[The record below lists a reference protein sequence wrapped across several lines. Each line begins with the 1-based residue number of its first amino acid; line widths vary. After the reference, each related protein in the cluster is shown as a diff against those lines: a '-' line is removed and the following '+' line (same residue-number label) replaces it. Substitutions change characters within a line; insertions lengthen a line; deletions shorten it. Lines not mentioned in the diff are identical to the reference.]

1 MEVEELAL
9 RPKSCPAVL
18 EDEAGK
24 CMSAGPTNATSSL
37 SSPSRKRKASSMERD
52 GDFASATGQD
62 TIGTKVEVPPPTF
75 GADDEVK
82 LVLNHLQDYTSP
94 ETNVE
99 NRPVAEKTADEPVKL
114 GRTEYR
120 TTQRSPAQALTLPE
134 PTTAVVSILPGVAVA
149 TELILPINS
158 AAPHEV
164 RAEHVEVQDRIW
176 RAQIDESDRVVG
188 ESKDALAMCTTTG
201 QAEAIAQHGTAPGLP
216 ESLALFHTSVPRKL
230 RRLYERPARP
240 IGSYASFTQQATRRN
255 RVAAR
260 WKGQPSPFFSQK

>member
-9 RPKSCPAVL
+9 RPRSCPAVL
-18 EDEAGK
+18 EGEAGN

-37 SSPSRKRKASSMERD
+37 SSPNRKRKASSMERD
-52 GDFASATGQD
+52 GDCASATGQS

-75 GADDEVK
+75 GADDEGK
-82 LVLNHLQDYTSP
+82 LVLNHWQDYTSP

-114 GRTEYR
+114 GRTEHR
-120 TTQRSPAQALTLPE
+120 TTQRSTAQALTLPE
-134 PTTAVVSILPGVAVA
+134 PTTVVVNILPGVAVA
-149 TELILPINS
+149 TELILPTNS

-164 RAEHVEVQDRIW
+164 RAEHVEVQDRSW
-176 RAQIDESDRVVG
+176 RAQIDESHSVVG
-188 ESKDALAMCTTTG
+188 KSKDALAMRTTTG
-201 QAEAIAQHGTAPGLP
+201 QAEVAQHGTAPGLP
-216 ESLALFHTSVPRKL
+216 ESLALFQTSVPRKL

-260 WKGQPSPFFSQK
+260 WKGQPSQFFSQE